1 MGGREKRED
10 GRKWEGGR
18 GGRKRGELVEGRKK
32 MYKDEREV
40 GEEGRRD
47 SGKRKEERGRKKGE

>member
-1 MGGREKRED
+1 
-10 GRKWEGGR
+10 
-18 GGRKRGELVEGRKK
+18 